1 MSTNGDTGGSVSDPG
16 VKGVR
21 GSVEKPVVAVT
32 MGDPAGIGPEVV
44 LKALSDGALKR
55 VCVPVIVGDAK
66 HHRKTADSIGLKINL
81 ATVGVDDFREASDL
95 AEQAVVDLAN
105 VPDGLILGEESP
117 IAGNAAGQYIE
128 AAVKA
133 CITGNADAV
142 ATAPI
147 NKRSFNAGGYDFPG
161 HTEFLAHL
169 TECDEYAM
177 CFFADSLRVVLLS
190 THVSLSE
197 AVRRVKRDALT
208 ALIRLTDRELQK
220 LLGRNVKI
228 AVAGLN
234 PHASE
239 GGMFG
244 NEELDEI
251 EPAVDECRKRHKVDV
266 TGPYPPDTVFL
277 RAFNREF
284 DAVIACYHDQA
295 TIAVKCLTF
304 GRGVNVTLGLPIIR
318 TSVDHG
324 TAFEIAG
331 QNKADA
337 GSLKSA
343 IELAAELSKTLIGNS
358 IIR

>member
-16 VKGVR
+16 VDDVR
-21 GSVEKPVVAVT
+21 GSAEKPVVAVT

-44 LKALSDGALKR
+44 LKALSDGALR
-55 VCVPVIVGDAK
+55 RLCVPVIVGDGE
-66 HHRKTADSIGLKINL
+66 HLRTTAESLGLSMDL
-81 ATVGVDDFREASDL
+81 ASVRVDEIRGASDL
-95 AEQAVVDLAN
+95 AVQAMVDLAN
-105 VPDGLILGEESP
+105 VPAGLIPGEGGP
-117 IAGNAAGQYIE
+117 AAGKAAGQYIE
-128 AAVKA
+128 AAVRA
-133 CITGNADAV
+133 CIDGNADAV

-169 TECDEYAM
+169 TGCDEYAM

-208 ALIRLTDRELQK
+208 ALIRLTDRELGK
-220 LLGRNVKI
+220 LLGRNVNI

-244 NEELDEI
+244 SEESDEI
-251 EPAVDECRKRHKVDV
+251 EPAVDECRTRDKIDV
-266 TGPYPPDTVFL
+266 AGPFSPDTVFL
-277 RAFNREF
+277 RGFNGEF

-324 TAFEIAG
+324 TAYEIAG

-343 IELAAELSKTLIGNS
+343 IGLAAELSKTLIGNS